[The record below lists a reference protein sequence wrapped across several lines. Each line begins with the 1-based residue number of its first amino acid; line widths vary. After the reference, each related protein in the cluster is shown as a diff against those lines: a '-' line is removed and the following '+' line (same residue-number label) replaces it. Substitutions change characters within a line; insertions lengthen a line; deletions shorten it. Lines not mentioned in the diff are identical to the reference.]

1 MALLPQAWHVLR
13 AVWMSAGTALSGG
26 GCWQGRSRAALG
38 EVGCWGGGSGTD
50 PTWRLAVRGGRG
62 GVSPVAAG
70 GASLGWAVWAPSVGA
85 FRSRARV
92 SVPGALRGGGGGGGE
107 TPASPASAF
116 VQGVTGCPRQVRLPE
131 RPSVSCRVCR
141 GSVGAAVKASLGR
154 RGRALMGRDKST
166 SLTKFGAACRSLV
179 TLRGNL

>member
-62 GVSPVAAG
+62 GVSLVAVG

-116 VQGVTGCPRQVRLPE
+116 VQGVTGRFPPWPRPHTDVSLPLPSDPPGPTPPGQGSPPAPLDRPAGRLPHHGTH
-131 RPSVSCRVCR
+131 V
-141 GSVGAAVKASLGR
+141 
-154 RGRALMGRDKST
+154 
-166 SLTKFGAACRSLV
+166 
-179 TLRGNL
+179 